1 MHFVVGSIDD
11 ITIENGLLMLNKYD
25 GELLEDIFT
34 DMKLKS
40 FYLGNIALIGEAY
53 AIKFKVNISDLNKCF
68 LMKLIVFMLK
78 KIILLNTEHFFKES
92 HILKNIKARDII
104 KAEKIIIL

>member
-1 MHFVVGSIDD
+1 
-11 ITIENGLLMLNKYD
+11 MLNKYG

-68 LMKLIVFMLK
+68 LMMLS
-78 KIILLNTEHFFKES
+78 I
-92 HILKNIKARDII
+92 
-104 KAEKIIIL
+104 

>member
-1 MHFVVGSIDD
+1 M
-11 ITIENGLLMLNKYD
+11 E
-25 GELLEDIFT
+25 
-34 DMKLKS
+34 
-40 FYLGNIALIGEAY
+40 
-53 AIKFKVNISDLNKCF
+53 
-68 LMKLIVFMLK
+68 LIVFMLK